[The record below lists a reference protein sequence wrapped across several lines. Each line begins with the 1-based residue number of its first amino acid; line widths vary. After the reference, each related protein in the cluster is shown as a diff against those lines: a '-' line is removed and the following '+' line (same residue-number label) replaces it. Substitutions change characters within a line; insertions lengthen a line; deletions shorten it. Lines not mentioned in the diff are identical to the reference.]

1 LLRNLAKESFMGMT
15 IPKEKILQALQP
27 LPDDTTVE
35 DAIERLCFLAKVED
49 GLRQSDRGETISHE
63 EARRRLTA

>member
-1 LLRNLAKESFMGMT
+1 MGT
-15 IPKEKILQALQP
+15 ITAKEKILQALQR

-49 GLRQSDRGETISHE
+49 GLKQSEQGDTMAHE
-63 EARRRLTA
+63 EAVQRLRA